1 MPDEALISQIENIL
15 TEVIELG
22 GANERSQI
30 VPNLTVQDA
39 NPAKTGFIIV
49 SDDRD
54 GDNIFA
60 KKVGSVIY
68 SNNDKVNVVFPRGG
82 EAIAFQ
88 QGIFYDKGKVGIGT
102 DEIPHGGVGWA
113 TLAIDGGDFAADGA
127 NIQLTTSADDYPT
140 MQIFGGGTH
149 DEVGIFFDSYYDGTN
164 RSSTTD
170 QNFQILATGGRLR
183 FRYDSGVAAG
193 AALSWNEGIALRT
206 DGTVGIGTI
215 TPGAKLESV
224 LSTGAQLRLSHT
236 TASKFLDITVDTN
249 HDATFKPSSTGQ
261 IIFQPTTDSTDFLQV
276 LDADGGLPIV
286 NIDAANER
294 VTIGTDTPL
303 ADSLG
308 THRLTVYTTSNVG
321 IQFGRFSANTGGP
334 IMSFVKSRGASIG
347 THGAVLAG
355 DRLGTIVFSGSDG
368 VDFST
373 PVDMAQIYAEVDA
386 VTGGTVYSGRL
397 KFQTTNTSGTQTVA
411 MTIDD
416 GQNVGIGTTTPSTL
430 GKLAVITDVNTKESF
445 VIKQKSGQTALL
457 TGWQDSAG
465 TTIASMSIFGIFSTS
480 TLSGTTGASI
490 GGISIDVQ
498 NRTATVGNY
507 SGIRGKNANGDTLGA
522 YQFVADSHVAG
533 TGQLRMGTS
542 SAGTYAEAMRI
553 DSSGNVGIGTTTPA
567 ANLQVSGAS
576 SPFLLIT
583 DTTNPCSTVIQ
594 SQDAEGFFGTTTAH
608 PLSFTTNGSRVMTLT
623 TAGNVG
629 IGLTAPQGILHT
641 YDTIGGFL
649 IWEYDGLDAT
659 VRTVVPNGAG
669 DCLYRLQVTWV
680 FRNSAGVVV
689 SGSIGVSNGGSTSP
703 TVGTDTVRIRVNAD
717 GSIDVAR
724 TAGTNT
730 IKVLLHLLWL

>member
-1 MPDEALISQIENIL
+1 M
-15 TEVIELG
+15 VIKV
-22 GANERSQI
+22 ARPIKTFKSW
-30 VPNLTVQDA
+30 P
-39 NPAKTGFIIV
+39 PA
-49 SDDRD
+49 
-54 GDNIFA
+54 A
-60 KKVGSVIY
+60 
-68 SNNDKVNVVFPRGG
+68 
-82 EAIAFQ
+82 
-88 QGIFYDKGKVGIGT
+88 
-102 DEIPHGGVGWA
+102 
-113 TLAIDGGDFAADGA
+113 
-127 NIQLTTSADDYPT
+127 
-140 MQIFGGGTH
+140 
-149 DEVGIFFDSYYDGTN
+149 
-164 RSSTTD
+164 
-170 QNFQILATGGRLR
+170 
-183 FRYDSGVAAG
+183 
-193 AALSWNEGIALRT
+193 

-224 LSTGAQLRLSHT
+224 SSTGAQLRLSHT
-236 TASKFLDITVDTN
+236 TASKFLDVTVDTN

-261 IIFQPTTDSTDFLQV
+261 IIFQPTTDSVDFLQI
-276 LDADGGLPIV
+276 LDANGGTPIFQ
-286 NIDAANER
+286 
-294 VTIGTDTPL
+294 
-303 ADSLG
+303 ADS
-308 THRLTVYTTSNVG
+308 
-321 IQFGRFSANTGGP
+321 
-334 IMSFVKSRGASIG
+334 
-347 THGAVLAG
+347 
-355 DRLGTIVFSGSDG
+355 
-368 VDFST
+368 
-373 PVDMAQIYAEVDA
+373 
-386 VTGGTVYSGRL
+386 
-397 KFQTTNTSGTQTVA
+397 TNE
-411 MTIDD
+411 
-416 GQNVGIGTTTPSTL
+416 N
-430 GKLAVITDVNTKESF
+430 
-445 VIKQKSGQTALL
+445 IKQKSGQTALL

-490 GGISIDVQ
+490 GGTSIDVQ

-507 SGIRGKNANGDTLGA
+507 SGVRGKNANGDVLGA